1 MPIWF
6 IAHAGHH
13 HLEASEVMRWWSF
26 EPVVTAT
33 IVITV
38 ALYTIGLVR
47 SHGIRRWQALSFYGG
62 CASLIA
68 ALISPL
74 DALGGILFSA
84 HMAQHEVLMVIAA
97 PLLVLGRPLIAF
109 MWALPLPWRKF
120 VGRWAS
126 GRTVQSVW
134 VFVSLPVV
142 AWILHAAAI

>member
-47 SHGIRRWQALSFYGG
+47 SHGIRRWQALSFYAG
-62 CASLIA
+62 CASLLA

-109 MWALPLPWRKF
+109 MWAIPTSWR
-120 VGRWAS
+120 
-126 GRTVQSVW
+126 T
-134 VFVSLPVV
+134 PVARV
-142 AWILHAAAI
+142 TQQRHFAAAW